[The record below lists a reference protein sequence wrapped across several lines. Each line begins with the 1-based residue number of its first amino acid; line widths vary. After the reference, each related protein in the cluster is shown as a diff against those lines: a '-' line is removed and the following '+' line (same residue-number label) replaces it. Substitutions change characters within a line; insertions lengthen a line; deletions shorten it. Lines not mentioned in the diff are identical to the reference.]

1 MQTLSHCIT
10 FWTSGFSVDCV
21 HHMIDEVLCVVDDV
35 VAAAAVVV
43 VAAGVGPVGCFTFR
57 HEKDAPTEF
66 HSCIA
71 FSKDTDNYHPA
82 TNKTLLEGLLL
93 SMKCSFIRAPAWT
106 KLEAGNV
113 QRDFCKVHRLSES
126 ATVQHIF
133 DLADGLS
140 QQRFVNWLLPGPV

>member
-21 HHMIDEVLCVVDDV
+21 HHMIDEVLCVVDVVVVVV
-35 VAAAAVVV
+35 VAAAVVVV

-113 QRDFCKVHRLSES
+113 QRISAKCTDFRKVQQFNISSTLWMGFHSS
-126 ATVQHIF
+126 
-133 DLADGLS
+133 GL
-140 QQRFVNWLLPGPV
+140 